1 MDHSDE
7 NGGIDCLGHL
17 AGQVKRFPLDMQNS
31 DGATSKKENR
41 NAHITS
47 ERGRPTTATAQ
58 KRIPSSASTSRR
70 PIPLEVALQ
79 RYWPTPKIIE
89 EVVALLPAP
98 PVCAHRPP
106 NARVLRHVQTPDLD
120 LPRMGSRM

>member
-1 MDHSDE
+1 M
-7 NGGIDCLGHL
+7 N
-17 AGQVKRFPLDMQNS
+17 
-31 DGATSKKENR
+31 
-41 NAHITS
+41 
-47 ERGRPTTATAQ
+47 
-58 KRIPSSASTSRR
+58 RR

-120 LPRMGSRM
+120 LPRMGSRMRLPGGAVVVREVSLELSLQRPEVSLRQHPLFHRRLLGVAPQHR